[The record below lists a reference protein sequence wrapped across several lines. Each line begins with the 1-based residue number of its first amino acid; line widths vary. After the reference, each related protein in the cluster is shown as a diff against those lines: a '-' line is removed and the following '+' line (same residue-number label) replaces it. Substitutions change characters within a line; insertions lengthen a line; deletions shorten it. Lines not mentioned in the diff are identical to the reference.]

1 MKPCT
6 FLFLAALVLALLPV
20 PGRAYNDTGLLKL
33 NSVVGVTLFSA
44 CTENFEETTRAK
56 EIFTNAGAQNI
67 CTTGESSKPEE
78 CKASDHAARPS
89 EAAFSHARH

>member
-1 MKPCT
+1 MRPYT

-20 PGRAYNDTGLLKL
+20 PGRTKNDTALLKL
-33 NSVVGVTLFSA
+33 NSVVGVTLFSVH
-44 CTENFEETTRAK
+44 TEDFEETARAK
-56 EIFTNAGAQNI
+56 EIFTNPGAQNI

-78 CKASDHAARPS
+78 CKATDHAARPS